1 MRLSIFTVAA
11 ALLLVERVSAFA
23 PNVVA
28 GGTRTFALNAAVE
41 LKPEP
46 EGGEEVPAVK
56 TMEGSRMKNMGE
68 ATGVKNE
75 NGPVFKFWL
84 TASAQGALIKELNT
98 RVLKDAAKKADFP
111 GFRKVGFYDNSD

>member
-23 PNVVA
+23 PNVFA